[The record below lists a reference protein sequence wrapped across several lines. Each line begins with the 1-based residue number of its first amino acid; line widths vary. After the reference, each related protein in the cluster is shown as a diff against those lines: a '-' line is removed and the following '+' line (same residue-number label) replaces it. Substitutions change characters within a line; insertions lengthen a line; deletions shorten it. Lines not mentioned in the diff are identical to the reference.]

1 MLDSIQILISRNENV
16 YIKADNC
23 CCFLC
28 KGEIFMKPKY
38 DCWPMAKKW
47 RRKLGG
53 GGWRKFQFIPNDVA
67 SGLYLTHTH
76 THTLQPMLTD
86 THTGMHV
93 HSLSLSHT
101 HTHTHAR
108 THSVASDPF
117 IFPSFS
123 NEPAFKMTDFKDEV
137 F

>member
-1 MLDSIQILISRNENV
+1 MLDSIQELISTNENV

-38 DCWPMAKKW
+38 DCWPMEKKW

-67 SGLYLTHTH
+67 SGLYH
-76 THTLQPMLTD
+76 THTLSST
-86 THTGMHV
+86 HV
-93 HSLSLSHT
+93 HRHTLGHARALSLFLSLSLSHT
-101 HTHTHAR
+101 R
-108 THSVASDPF
+108 TRAHILLLLIHSFFQVSQT
-117 IFPSFS
+117 
-123 NEPAFKMTDFKDEV
+123 NQLLK
-137 F
+137 

>member
-1 MLDSIQILISRNENV
+1 MFTLKLIIV
-16 YIKADNC
+16 

-67 SGLYLTHTH
+67 SGLSH
-76 THTLQPMLTD
+76 THTLSS
-86 THTGMHV
+86 THVNRHTHGHARALSLFL
-93 HSLSLSHT
+93 SLSLSHT
-101 HTHTHAR
+101 HTPHTLAIAKHSFRSTPFRR
-108 THSVASDPF
+108 TKVFFPLIKSQLSPILENEVRSVS
-117 IFPSFS
+117 
-123 NEPAFKMTDFKDEV
+123 
-137 F
+137 